1 MHMGPGDGQN
11 VGSHFLNR
19 DGAGDH
25 RMGGHTGGYRGGQRL
40 DMMNNPSDAMMGS
53 GKPGSAQ
60 YQDAA
65 MTTAGTESGASN
77 TPHGQGHMEGR
88 TARGGHGS
96 RYGIGANAGG
106 PIFGHGGPVSLPP
119 NFICERCKE
128 PGHYIRDCPRNGDPL
143 YNPSQHKGIPQ
154 NQQWRLLVTSDQ
166 FTKHRDRVLKS
177 LMKQKEIYDFSERI
191 APKDSQ

>member
-1 MHMGPGDGQN
+1 
-11 VGSHFLNR
+11 
-19 DGAGDH
+19 
-25 RMGGHTGGYRGGQRL
+25 
-40 DMMNNPSDAMMGS
+40 
-53 GKPGSAQ
+53 
-60 YQDAA
+60 
-65 MTTAGTESGASN
+65 
-77 TPHGQGHMEGR
+77 MEGR
-88 TARGGHGS
+88 NPRGGHGS

-106 PIFGHGGPVSLPP
+106 PTFGQGGPGYSPHSLPP

-191 APKDSQ
+191 APKDSQQSNNASSEQAEAAAKSQAEAEGAESGANNENNSTLKLAGTNMADLPPSLKC